1 MNTNIKTAKI
11 DTKIS
16 YYVTRRPHV
25 VKELVLF
32 FIITFAIM
40 FGLGGLGMAF
50 RSQIEKIFGPIS
62 NNNLFVMILI
72 YAPTIAGLTMKLFLR
87 NGAVSLLYLKEACFS
102 PSLSGW

>member
-16 YYVTRRPHV
+16 YYVTHRPHV

-50 RSQIEKIFGPIS
+50 RSQVEKNIRS
-62 NNNLFVMILI
+62 
-72 YAPTIAGLTMKLFLR
+72 YK
-87 NGAVSLLYLKEACFS
+87 
-102 PSLSGW
+102 